1 MDATGQSDA
10 IERAMMARVAEIYA
24 GALRKAL
31 KDKKAF
37 LRKVDN
43 VVSGKTPPPAYYVQT
58 GQVDR
63 WRAGYIAA
71 LQRQNKVIDGIM
83 DRLNRAGVE
92 AEKLIRKGMVD
103 IYRAN
108 REEATETMTQE
119 AAAEGVQASFT
130 VFNARQ
136 IDVLIQE
143 EQSPFSR
150 IAYKRLGDNPAA
162 RRRLQNELA
171 MASILGEGQEQII
184 RRIRKVTGQTVAQAR
199 RVAQTER
206 TRVQSQARW
215 QAGNEAA
222 AMGLRVYNTWSTRM
236 INSRESHILLNGKSA
251 LQGERFPGSVLRY
264 PGDPEGPARE
274 VINCFC
280 VLVPGL
286 LAPDE
291 YIDIDGNVRRM
302 QRESG

>member
-1 MDATGQSDA
+1 MMDATGKSDA

-37 LRKVDN
+37 LRKVDS
-43 VVSGKTPPPAYYVQT
+43 VISGKTPPPAYYVQT

-71 LQRQNKVIDGIM
+71 LQRQGKVIDGIM

-92 AEKLIRKGMVD
+92 AEKLIRNGMVD

-108 REEATETMTQE
+108 REEAAETMTQE

-136 IDVLIQE
+136 IDVLIQQ

-150 IAYKRLGDNPAA
+150 LAYNRLGDNPAA

-184 RRIRKVTGQTVAQAR
+184 RRIRKVTGQTVSQAR

-215 QAGNEAA
+215 QAGNEAEQ
-222 AMGLRVYNTWSTRM
+222 MDLRVYSFWRTRM
-236 INSRESHILLNGKSA
+236 VRSRESHIALNGKA
-251 LQGERFPGSVLRY
+251 AMQGERFPGSVLRY
-264 PGDPEGPARE
+264 PGDPDGRAAD
-274 VINCFC
+274 VINCHC
-280 VLVPGL
+280 VLEPHILRRGYRVT
-286 LAPDE
+286 D
-291 YIDIDGNVRRM
+291 DGRVERTP
-302 QRESG
+302 

>member
-1 MDATGQSDA
+1 MMDATGRSDA

-31 KDKKAF
+31 RDKRAF

-119 AAAEGVQASFT
+119 AAEEGVQASFT

-150 IAYKRLGDNPAA
+150 LAYKRLGDNPEA

-215 QAGNEAA
+215 QAGNEAEQ
-222 AMGLRVYNTWSTRM
+222 MGLRVYNIWRTRM
-236 INSRESHILLNGKSA
+236 VRSRESHIALNGKVA
-251 LQGERFPGSVLRY
+251 MQGERFPGSVLRY
-264 PGDPEGPARE
+264 PGDPNGRAED
-274 VINCFC
+274 VINCHC
-280 VLVPGL
+280 VLEPHILRRG
-286 LAPDE
+286 E
-291 YIDIDGNVRRM
+291 RIDKDGRLRRD
-302 QRESG
+302 G

>member
-31 KDKKAF
+31 RDKRAF

-43 VVSGKTPPPAYYVQT
+43 VVSGKTPPPAYYVQM

-71 LQRQNKVIDGIM
+71 LQRKNKVIDGIM

-108 REEATETMTQE
+108 REEAAETMTQE
-119 AAAEGVQASFT
+119 AAEQGVQASFT

-143 EQSPFSR
+143 QQNPFSR
-150 IAYKRLGDNPAA
+150 LAYKRLGENPAV

-184 RRIRKVTGQTVAQAR
+184 RRIRKVTGQTVAQVR

-215 QAGNEAA
+215 QAGNEAE
-222 AMGLRVYNTWSTRM
+222 AMGLRVYNIWRTRM
-236 INSRESHILLNGKSA
+236 VRSRESHIALNGKA
-251 LQGERFPGSVLRY
+251 AMQGERFPGSVLRY
-264 PGDPEGPARE
+264 PGDPDGRAED
-274 VINCFC
+274 VINCHC
-280 VLVPGL
+280 VLEPHILRRGYRVT
-286 LAPDE
+286 D
-291 YIDIDGNVRRM
+291 DGRV
-302 QRESG
+302 EKTS

>member
-31 KDKKAF
+31 RDKRAF

-108 REEATETMTQE
+108 REESAETMTQE
-119 AAAEGVQASFT
+119 AAEQGVQTSFT

-136 IDVLIQE
+136 IDVLIQQ

-150 IAYKRLGDNPAA
+150 VAYKRLGDNPAA

-215 QAGNEAA
+215 QAGNDAEHT
-222 AMGLRVYNTWSTRM
+222 GLKVYNIWRTRM
-236 INSRESHILLNGKSA
+236 VRSRESHIALTGKPA
-251 LQGERFPGSVLRY
+251 MQGGRFPGSVLRY
-264 PGDPEGPARE
+264 PGDPDGRAAD
-274 VINCFC
+274 VINCHC
-280 VLVPGL
+280 VLEPHILRKGYRVT
-286 LAPDE
+286 D
-291 YIDIDGNVRRM
+291 DGRVERT
-302 QRESG
+302 S